1 LLQSTCENGKAGA
14 AINYTG
20 SNQRSLILNQAS
32 SFNILKRSIQTSQ
45 ILSKL
50 PLSHMFK
57 FYLTTKLVTD
67 NEAKVVNVP
76 PFADSISEGD
86 VRWDKGNISV

>member
-1 LLQSTCENGKAGA
+1 
-14 AINYTG
+14 
-20 SNQRSLILNQAS
+20 
-32 SFNILKRSIQTSQ
+32 
-45 ILSKL
+45 
-50 PLSHMFK
+50 MFK
-57 FYLTTKLVTD
+57 FFLSTKLVTD